1 MYSTSALALNV
12 HSGPQ
17 SLRREDLT
25 RVTSQQPATL
35 RMQVRQP
42 QNHLGLSWMVAL
54 TACFFA
60 VGVAGLF
67 RQDETLPALL
77 SGLPGE
83 GLGVAVAAG
92 MEAMMMDVQSS
103 EAVVEQANAL
113 ETPEVTEV
121 PPMPD
126 TLEMTQDLPEM
137 EEALVAE
144 DLFVI
149 PAAPRVETALRPVD
163 PVEPAPKPM
172 AKAAPRPAS
181 RAPGPRAGGSSSG
194 ATGSVGGSGG
204 AGTAGMA
211 SARGKFVIPRPAYPS
226 SLRALGVSGTVRLS
240 IQVGA
245 SGRAESVA
253 VVSSSGSAALDAFA
267 ASWVRRNGRG
277 PSGAPG
283 NVIAPLSFVL
293 R

>member
-1 MYSTSALALNV
+1 MYSTTALVLNV
-12 HSGPQ
+12 HSGSQ
-17 SLRREDLT
+17 SLRREDST
-25 RVTSQQPATL
+25 RVSSPPATL
-35 RMQVRQP
+35 RMQIRQP

-67 RQDETLPALL
+67 RQDESLPALL

-83 GLGVAVAAG
+83 GPGVAAAAG
-92 MEAMMMDVQSS
+92 MEAMMMDVQSA
-103 EAVVEQANAL
+103 EAVAEQTNAL
-113 ETPEVTEV
+113 ETPDVTEV
-121 PPMPD
+121 PPLPD
-126 TLEMTQDLPEM
+126 TVEMTQDLPEM

-163 PVEPAPKPM
+163 PVEPAPKPV

-181 RAPGPRAGGSSSG
+181 RATGPRAGGSSSG
-194 ATGSVGGSGG
+194 ATGPAGGSGG

-277 PSGAPG
+277 PAGAPG

>member
-1 MYSTSALALNV
+1 MYSTTALVLNV
-12 HSGPQ
+12 HSGSQ
-17 SLRREDLT
+17 SLRREDQT
-25 RVTSQQPATL
+25 RASIQPATL
-35 RMQVRQP
+35 RMQIHQL
-42 QNHLGLSWMVAL
+42 QSHLGLSWLVAL
-54 TACFFA
+54 TACFLA
-60 VGVAGLF
+60 IGVAGLL
-67 RQDETLPALL
+67 RQDETLPELL

-83 GLGVAVAAG
+83 GPGMAAAAG
-92 MEAMMMDVQSS
+92 MEATMMDVQS
-103 EAVVEQANAL
+103 ADTVVEQANAL

-126 TLEMTQDLPEM
+126 TVEMTQDLPEM

-163 PVEPAPKPM
+163 PAEPAPKPV
-172 AKAAPRPAS
+172 AKTAPRRVSSATGS
-181 RAPGPRAGGSSSG
+181 RSGGSSSG
-194 ATGSVGGSGG
+194 ATGAGGGTGG

-211 SARGKFVIPRPAYPS
+211 SANGKFIIPRPAYPS

-240 IQVGA
+240 IQVGM

-277 PSGAPG
+277 PAGAPG
-283 NVIAPLSFVL
+283 NVIAPLKFVL
-293 R
+293 D